1 MQTINGLNLYN
12 YIISG
17 AENLIFNEH
26 ILNEINVFPVPDGD
40 TGTNLA
46 LTMRNIISQAQQS
59 DKADVTL
66 DSISKIALAN
76 AYGNSGLIFAQYL
89 YGLAVEARNKE
100 MLTVEE
106 FVRISKKAADY
117 AYEAVAS
124 PKEGTILT
132 AMREWGLELEN
143 NSHHEF
149 ERIIDSSIAKIID
162 VVNQTKNKLKV
173 LKDNNVVDAGAK
185 AFLYFIEGI
194 NQFIK
199 TGKLSFRRT
208 KIMTEQIEHKNS
220 MKGEVVYKNRYCT
233 QFSVISDKETG
244 YFKNV
249 LAEFGDSL
257 VVTKAEDNV
266 QIHIHTDFPD
276 KVMKELVKEKN
287 IISQKIDNIQYQ
299 SSVIN
304 NRKYRIGVI
313 TDSIADLDSQFVID
327 EQICVVPLN
336 VICDSTQYLDK
347 LTMTSEVFY
356 QELDHFKM
364 HPTSSQPTKQFIE
377 QKLYFMLQHYD
388 SVIAVTV
395 SKNMSGTYDNF
406 VAAAEKLAGIGKKI
420 DIIDSKVNSAAQG
433 LLVRETMK
441 YLKEGTSHDET
452 VRRITELREK
462 TRIYVSVKTLKYMI
476 KGGRV
481 SKVQGAVLSRIELK
495 PVVSI
500 DDKGHGSIYKPTL
513 TQKGAVKQ
521 ILKRVEKDF
530 KNEGILRYG
539 VVYSDSR
546 DQIETFMKQLSRIT
560 GKQPEFIEP
569 ISPIVGLNS
578 GKGSFAVAYI
588 KGVE

>member
-1 MQTINGLNLYN
+1 MQTIDGLKLYN

-26 ILNEINVFPVPDGD
+26 DLNEINVFPVADGD

-59 DKADVTL
+59 DKADLTL
-66 DSISKIALAN
+66 DSISRIALAN

-89 YGLAVEARNKE
+89 YGLAIEAKNKE
-100 MLTVEE
+100 QLTVEE
-106 FVRISKKAADY
+106 FVNISKRATDY

-132 AMREWGLELEN
+132 AMREWGNELEVN
-143 NSHHEF
+143 LQHDF
-149 ERIIDSSIAKIID
+149 EGIIDKSISKIAD

-208 KIMTEQIEHKNS
+208 KSLTDQGNHENNI
-220 MKGEVVYKNRYCT
+220 KGEVVYRNKYCT
-233 QFSVISDKETG
+233 QFSIISDKETS
-244 YFKNV
+244 YFKNI
-249 LAEFGDSL
+249 LAEYGDSL
-257 VVTKAEDNV
+257 VVTKADDNV
-266 QIHIHTDFPD
+266 QIHLHTDTPD
-276 KVMKELVKEKN
+276 KVMKELVNEKN
-287 IISQKIDNIQYQ
+287 IISQKIDNIKFQ

-313 TDSIADLDSQFVID
+313 TDSIADFDSEFIEN

-336 VICDSTQYLDK
+336 IICDSISYFDK
-347 LTMTSEVFY
+347 LTMTSEFFY

-388 SVIAVTV
+388 SVIAITV
-395 SKNMSGTYDNF
+395 SKNMSGTYNNF
-406 VAAAEKLAGIGKKI
+406 IAAAEKLAYLDKKI
-420 DIIDSKVNSAAQG
+420 DVIDSKVNSAAQG
-433 LLVRETMK
+433 LLVRETIK
-441 YLKEGTSHDET
+441 YLKTGMPHEEI
-452 VRRITELREK
+452 VQKINALKEK
-462 TRIYVSVKTLKYMI
+462 TRIYVSVKTLKYML

-481 SKVQGAVLSRIELK
+481 SKVKGAILSRIKLK

-500 DDKGHGSIYKPTL
+500 DEKGHGSIFKPTL
-513 TQKGAVKQ
+513 TQNGAVKQ
-521 ILKRVEKDF
+521 ILRKIEKDARS
-530 KNEGILRYG
+530 EGILRYSI
-539 VVYSDSR
+539 VYSDSK
-546 DQIETFMKQLSRIT
+546 DQIDSFMKQLIKIT
-560 GKQPEFIEP
+560 GKQPEFIVP
-569 ISPIVGLNS
+569 ISPIVGLNA